1 MKMAAEQRIY
11 KVTGNNNVYLVQ
23 ATSQAQAL
31 RHIAGKQYSI
41 EVARAVDVAMMMGKH
56 GAVVEIASTIAEQ
69 ADLIEG
75 AT

>member
-1 MKMAAEQRIY
+1 MAAEQRIY

-41 EVARAVDVAMMMGKH
+41 EVARAVDVAMMMSKQ
-56 GAVVEIASTIAEQ
+56 GAVVEIASTIQEQ
-69 ADLIEG
+69 ADLIES
-75 AT
+75 AA

>member
-1 MKMAAEQRIY
+1 MAAEQRIY

-41 EVARAVDVAMMMGKH
+41 EVARAVDVAMMMSKQ

-75 AT
+75 AAA

>member
-1 MKMAAEQRIY
+1 MAAEQRIY

-41 EVARAVDVAMMMGKH
+41 EVARAVDVAMMMSKQ
-56 GAVVEIASTIAEQ
+56 GATVEVASTIAEQ
-69 ADLIEG
+69 TDLVES
-75 AT
+75 AA

>member
-1 MKMAAEQRIY
+1 MAAEQRIY

-41 EVARAVDVAMMMGKH
+41 EVARAVDVATMMSKQ
-56 GAVVEIASTIAEQ
+56 GATVEIASTIAEQ

-75 AT
+75 AA

>member
-1 MKMAAEQRIY
+1 MAAEQRIY

-41 EVARAVDVAMMMGKH
+41 EVARAVDVAMMMSKQ

-69 ADLIEG
+69 ADLVEG
-75 AT
+75 AA

>member
-1 MKMAAEQRIY
+1 MAAEQRIY

-41 EVARAVDVAMMMGKH
+41 EVARAVDVAMMMGKQ

-69 ADLIEG
+69 ADLIES
-75 AT
+75 AA

>member
-1 MKMAAEQRIY
+1 MADQRIY

-31 RHIAGKQYSI
+31 RHIAGKQYQI
-41 EVARAVDVAMMMGKH
+41 EVARAVDVAQLMTNK

-69 ADLIEG
+69 AELLTEG
-75 AT
+75 EQA

>member
-1 MKMAAEQRIY
+1 MAAEQRIY

-41 EVARAVDVAMMMGKH
+41 EVARAVDVAMMMSKQ
-56 GAVVEIASTIAEQ
+56 GAVVEIASTIQEQ

-75 AT
+75 ATA

>member
-1 MKMAAEQRIY
+1 MAAEQRIY

-41 EVARAVDVAMMMGKH
+41 EVARAVDVAMMMGKQ

-75 AT
+75 AAA

>member
-1 MKMAAEQRIY
+1 MAAEQRIY

-41 EVARAVDVAMMMGKH
+41 EVARAVDVAMMMSKQ

-75 AT
+75 AA